1 MSLVQVVGVTGF
13 ILTKL
18 DGTARGGC
26 VVGTALLQKQT
37 ENCPL
42 LLSHLWIFLLGL
54 LQVSVV
60 DELGIP
66 VKFIGVG
73 EGMEDLQPFDAEA
86 FVEAIFP

>member
-1 MSLVQVVGVTGF
+1 
-13 ILTKL
+13 
-18 DGTARGGC
+18 
-26 VVGTALLQKQT
+26 VVGTALLHKQT
-37 ENCPL
+37 EKWPL
-42 LLSHLWIFLLGL
+42 LQSHLWIFLLGL

-86 FVEAIFP
+86 LVEAIFP